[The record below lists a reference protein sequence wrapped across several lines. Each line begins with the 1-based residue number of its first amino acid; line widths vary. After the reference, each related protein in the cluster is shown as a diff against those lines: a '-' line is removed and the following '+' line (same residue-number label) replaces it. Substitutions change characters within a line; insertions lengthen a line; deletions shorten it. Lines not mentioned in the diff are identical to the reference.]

1 MRLYTINR
9 EILRYNI
16 VFKRLYIILSLTV
29 LFAAG
34 ARAQYDASFSH
45 YWDLEPYFN
54 PAAVGKQPKLNVVG
68 AYAISMAGFENNPRT
83 MYVGA
88 DMPFYFIGAYHGA
101 GVSLLNDQIGL
112 FTHQRIALQYAYKR
126 RLFGGTISVGAQLGF
141 VNEQFDGSKVDLGE
155 AGDPA
160 FATSDVNGNSMDL
173 AAGLYYTHGRWY
185 AGISAQHL
193 TSPLVELGETNE
205 LQIDPTFYLT
215 GGYNIKLRSPFVT
228 IPTSVLVR
236 TDGKAYRADVTARVV
251 YTNDKKM
258 MYAGVSYSPTNSVT
272 AVIGGMFHGINLSYS
287 YEMYT
292 SALSIGNG
300 SHELTVG
307 YQTNLN
313 LFKKGKNKHKSVRI
327 L

>member
-112 FTHQRIALQYAYKR
+112 FTHQRIALQYAYKHK
-126 RLFGGTISVGAQLGF
+126 LLGGTISVGAQFGF

-292 SALSIGNG
+292 STLSIGNG

>member
-1 MRLYTINR
+1 MRLYTINL

-112 FTHQRIALQYAYKR
+112 FTHQRIALQYAYKH
-126 RLFGGTISVGAQLGF
+126 RLFGGTISVGAQFGF

-228 IPTSVLVR
+228 IPASVLVR